1 MEEELKKYILS
12 LFVDDSGNEK
22 IIYPADIYHSVL
34 ERYKA
39 RGKTISFEDFLKLLE
54 ELANEGLIEKLDGDK
69 YKISDK
75 GKQLLGRVF
84 RVLIEFYNGH
94 S

>member
-1 MEEELKKYILS
+1 MDEELKKYILS

-22 IIYPADIYHSVL
+22 IVYPADIYPAVL

-39 RGKTISFEDFLKLLE
+39 KNKTISLEEFMKILE
-54 ELANEGLIEKLDGDK
+54 ELVAEGLIEKLGEDK

-75 GKQLLGRVF
+75 GKQLLG
-84 RVLIEFYNGH
+84 
-94 S
+94 

>member
-12 LFVDDSGNEK
+12 LFVDDSGNAK
-22 IIYPADIYHSVL
+22 IIYPADVYPSVL

-39 RGKTISFEDFLKLLE
+39 KGKTISLEEFMKLLD
-54 ELANEGLIEKLDGDK
+54 ELANEGLIEKLGEDK
-69 YKISDK
+69 YKISEK

-84 RVLIEFYNGH
+84 SL
-94 S
+94 